1 MKTSRQH
8 IQEIKVNSANAE
20 YIATTGIINGSLLVD
35 LEKAFESY
43 AKDKVNE
50 SLRGMS
56 KDDSNIGKDSTHE

>member
-1 MKTSRQH
+1 MKTSRQY

-35 LEKAFESY
+35 LENAFESY
-43 AKDKVNE
+43 AKDKVNQA
-50 SLRGMS
+50 LRGMS